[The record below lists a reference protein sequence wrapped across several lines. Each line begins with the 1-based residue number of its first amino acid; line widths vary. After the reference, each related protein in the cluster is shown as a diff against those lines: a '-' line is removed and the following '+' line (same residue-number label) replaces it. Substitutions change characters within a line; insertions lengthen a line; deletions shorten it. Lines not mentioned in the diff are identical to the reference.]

1 MFLNKLVKLPG
12 VPDPFYVFD
21 KFFLGFLVASC
32 QFVKVSLTLNFSL
45 IAWCRSWSLAEQAFV
60 MIARHESLW
69 KSKGGKEQK
78 TNENERQGAGAGKG
92 GPQQVRKRSK
102 KKEKGG
108 HIM

>member
-78 TNENERQGAGAGKG
+78 QLKMKGKEQEQGRG
-92 GPQQVRKRSK
+92 GRNR
-102 KKEKGG
+102 
-108 HIM
+108 